1 VNSLSRHK
9 TISQLSRIIGVVSCN
24 NFETGGIPMKI
35 PVLLSCVLFA
45 AGICSAQA
53 QYAVQPTYVDPMSN
67 LNSEVAKISAS
78 VASLTKTF
86 QAFVDKFEKVGGLS
100 LTEKQQKLVLAMEI
114 LSRAEARVAVLQKA
128 QIDLTEK
135 LNETKGKLAQNE
147 IDSRPRSIDRSIAF
161 EGTTE
166 TQELRDN
173 KAAKFAAERNTL
185 TALLQQMQ
193 SNLNDTNEGLRDAQA
208 LVVRLRRQY
217 LPQIEKEL
225 FDQP

>member
-1 VNSLSRHK
+1 
-9 TISQLSRIIGVVSCN
+9 
-24 NFETGGIPMKI
+24 MKI
-35 PVLLSCVLFA
+35 SVLLSCMLLA
-45 AGICSAQA
+45 AGICSAQS
-53 QYAVQPTYVDPMSN
+53 QYAGQPTYVDPMTN

-78 VASLTKTF
+78 VVSLTKTF

-135 LNETKGKLAQNE
+135 INETRGKLAQNE
-147 IDSRPRSIDRSIAF
+147 MDSRPRNIDRSMAF

-173 KAAKFAAERNTL
+173 KAAKLAAERNTL
-185 TALLQQMQ
+185 SALLQQMQ
-193 SNLNDTNEGLRDAQA
+193 SNLNDTNEGLRDAQG

>member
-1 VNSLSRHK
+1 
-9 TISQLSRIIGVVSCN
+9 
-24 NFETGGIPMKI
+24 MKI
-35 PVLLSCVLFA
+35 SVLLSCMLLT
-45 AGICSAQA
+45 AGVCGAQS
-53 QYAVQPTYVDPMSN
+53 QYAGQPTYVDPISS

-86 QAFVDKFEKVGGLS
+86 QLFVDKFEKVGGLS
-100 LTEKQQKLVLAMEI
+100 LTEKQQRLVLAMEI

-135 LNETKGKLAQNE
+135 TNETRAKLAQNE
-147 IDSRPRSIDRSIAF
+147 MDSRPRHIDRGMAF

-173 KAAKFAAERNTL
+173 KTAKLAAERISL
-185 TALLQQMQ
+185 SALLQQMQ
-193 SNLNDTNEGLRDAQA
+193 SNLNDTNEGLRDAQG

-225 FDQP
+225 FEQP